1 MSTTDV
7 ALVAGFVIA
16 YGLVSRK
23 VEHSVLTG
31 PMVFVAF
38 GLVTGTAGL
47 DLLDL
52 DLGSTG
58 VELLAEAT
66 LGLLLFTDA
75 TRIDVARLR
84 RDAVLPA
91 RMLLIGLPA
100 AVALGAALGTVLL
113 GVPLAIAALIAA
125 ILAPTDAALGEAVVT
140 SPVVPV
146 RVRES
151 LNVESGLNDGIALPA
166 VTVFVALAA
175 QDEEF
180 STAGTWVA
188 FAAEQI
194 GYGIAVGVAVGCV
207 GALAVRNASR
217 AGWMEGVHRQLA
229 VLGLAVAAFTLAA
242 QIGGNGFIATFV
254 GGLAFGSIARVE
266 CAAVANFTDDLA
278 HLLAMISFIVFGAI
292 VVGPSLEEIDW
303 RVACYAVASLAVVR
317 PLAIAV
323 SLLGSGVRGP
333 TVAFF
338 GWFGPRGL
346 ASILFGIIALEETAL
361 EEAAVHE
368 IGGDLDLV
376 FVVMSWTVLLSIVA
390 HGVSAGPAA
399 EAYGRWWSDRRDDPM
414 MESMVENRTTTFTRR
429 RGHRQ

>member
-7 ALVAGFVIA
+7 ALIAGFVIV

-23 VEHSVLTG
+23 VEHSAITG
-31 PMVFVAF
+31 PMLFVAF
-38 GLVTGTAGL
+38 GLAAGTAGFDVL
-47 DLLDL
+47 DLELD
-52 DLGSTG
+52 STG

-84 RDAVLPA
+84 RDVALPA
-91 RMLLIGLPA
+91 RMLLVGLPMA
-100 AVALGAALGTVLL
+100 IALGAGLGALLFD
-113 GVPLAIAALIAA
+113 VPFAIAALIAA

-140 SPVVPV
+140 SKAVPI

-166 VTVFVALAA
+166 VTVFIALAA
-175 QDEEF
+175 EDEDF
-180 STAGTWVA
+180 STAGSWVA

-194 GYGIAVGVAVGCV
+194 GYGILVGLAVGCV

-217 AGWMEGVHRQLA
+217 AGWMDGVYRQLA
-229 VLGLAVAAFTLAA
+229 VLGIAIAAFTLAA
-242 QIGGNGFIATFV
+242 EIGGNGFIATFV

-266 CAAVANFTDDLA
+266 CATVANFTDDLA
-278 HLLAMISFIVFGAI
+278 HLLAMVSFIVFGAI
-292 VVGPSLEEIDW
+292 VVGPSLGELDW
-303 RVACYAVASLAVVR
+303 RVGLYAVGSLALVR
-317 PLAIAV
+317 PLAIAA
-323 SLLGSGVRGP
+323 SLVGSRLRWP

-346 ASILFGIIALEETAL
+346 ASILFGIIALEEAHGT
-361 EEAAVHE
+361 
-368 IGGDLDLV
+368 DLDLV
-376 FVVMSWTVLLSIVA
+376 FVVMSWTVLLSIVV
-390 HGVSAGPAA
+390 HGLSAGPAA

-414 MESMVENRTTTFTRR
+414 MESMVENRECTFTRR
-429 RGHRQ
+429 RGQRQ

>member
-7 ALVAGFVIA
+7 ALIAGFVIV

-23 VEHSVLTG
+23 VEHSWVTG
-31 PMVFVAF
+31 PMLFVAF
-38 GLVTGTAGL
+38 GLGAGTAGF

-52 DLGSTG
+52 ELDSTG
-58 VELLAEAT
+58 IALLAEAT

-84 RDAVLPA
+84 HDMVLPA
-91 RMLLIGLPA
+91 RMLLIGLPLA
-100 AVALGAALGTVLL
+100 IALGTGVGVVLFD
-113 GVPLAIAALIAA
+113 VPVAVAALIAA

-140 SPVVPV
+140 SEAVPV
-146 RVRES
+146 RVRET

-166 VTVFVALAA
+166 VTVFIALAA
-175 QDEEF
+175 EKADF
-180 STAGTWVA
+180 STASNWA
-188 FAAEQI
+188 RFAAEQI
-194 GYGIAVGVAVGCV
+194 GYGLVVGVVVGCL

-217 AGWMEGVHRQLA
+217 AGWMEGVYRQLA
-229 VLGLAVAAFTLAA
+229 VLGLAVSAFTLAA

-278 HLLAMISFIVFGAI
+278 HLLAMVSFIVFGAI
-292 VVGPSLEEIDW
+292 VVGPSLDMIDW
-303 RVACYAVASLAVVR
+303 RVGLYAVASLVLVR
-317 PLAIAV
+317 PAAIAI
-323 SLLGSGVRGP
+323 SLIGSHARAP

-346 ASILFGIIALEETAL
+346 ASILFGIVAL
-361 EEAAVHE
+361 EEAHGA
-368 IGGDLDLV
+368 DLELV
-376 FVVMSWTVLLSIVA
+376 FVVMSWTVLLSILA

-399 EAYGRWWSDRRDDPM
+399 DAYGRWWSDRREEPM
-414 MESMVENRTTTFTRR
+414 MESMVENRQTTLTRR
-429 RGHRQ
+429 RGQRS